1 MGTEVVTVV
10 HGVLYRFHSGQIRI
24 LFSPS
29 RRLSRASGF
38 ALHNMH
44 VLGLRSQWL
53 LQCSPIIR
61 KSAFVR
67 HVVTAATS
75 STETKAAEETQDIIA
90 LDRLLKAVSK

>member
-1 MGTEVVTVV
+1 MV
-10 HGVLYRFHSGQIRI
+10 HGVLYRFHSDQIRI

-67 HVVTAATS
+67 HVATAATS